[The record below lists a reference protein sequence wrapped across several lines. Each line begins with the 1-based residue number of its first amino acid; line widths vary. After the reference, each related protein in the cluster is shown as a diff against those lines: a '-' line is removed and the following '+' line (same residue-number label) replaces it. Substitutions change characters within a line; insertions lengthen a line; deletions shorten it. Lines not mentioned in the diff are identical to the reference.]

1 LNKNA
6 VRQYY
11 INWRIPMKKIRA
23 IAILDLDIEGGYREA
38 ADVEDNLIKLIQEYT
53 AEMKNVIHF
62 QVEVRDRRGSNK
74 VDLSKMKFRS
84 N

>member
-1 LNKNA
+1 
-6 VRQYY
+6 
-11 INWRIPMKKIRA
+11 MKKIRA

>member
-23 IAILDLDIEGGYREA
+23 IAILDLDIEGGY
-38 ADVEDNLIKLIQEYT
+38 
-53 AEMKNVIHF
+53 
-62 QVEVRDRRGSNK
+62 
-74 VDLSKMKFRS
+74 
-84 N
+84 